1 MQVPSCSKD
10 AALWEVAI
18 TTSKEEGLASHML
31 MDART
36 WMAYMDTAVL
46 PTDVPTVQP
55 FTALR

>member
-18 TTSKEEGLASHML
+18 TTSKKGLVSHML
-31 MDART
+31 MDAHT